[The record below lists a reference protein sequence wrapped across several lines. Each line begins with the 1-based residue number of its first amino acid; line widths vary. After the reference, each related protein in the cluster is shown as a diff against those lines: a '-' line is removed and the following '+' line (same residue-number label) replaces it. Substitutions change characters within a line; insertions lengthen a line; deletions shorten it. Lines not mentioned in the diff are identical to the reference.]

1 MMDWLMLSYRIEIK
15 GDGKSA
21 AGSAPLMNSLGCT
34 MMDSVTRG
42 SQPYLGEKSVEA
54 VDLLPLLHKCVVLR
68 DTLECQLVHEVDLVR
83 LVEPPLRKVLHSHGE
98 GRRIEQN
105 LAGGGRQPQDALD
118 DGLEFRREQLV
129 RLGKARGS
137 NGYRAQPGRAGAAG

>member
-68 DTLECQLVHEVDLVR
+68 DALERQLVHEVDD
-83 LVEPPLRKVLHSHGE
+83 VLLLEEAVLECFDRHGE
-98 GRRIEQN
+98 GRREEHD
-105 LAGGGRQPQDALD
+105 LALLRHEGDEVLND
-118 DGLEFRREQLV
+118 LLEV
-129 RLGKARGS
+129 LG
-137 NGYRAQPGRAGAAG
+137 